1 MLHPGIPSLTH
12 PIKQKKGLH
21 WFMAAIFGTTL
32 FCYMTL
38 GIVVSL
44 WFRGDINETAS
55 LNWPH
60 VDTEMEVLKD
70 GEKEGAELM
79 EGNDDELGR
88 GKAGK
93 KGRSPPMAK
102 AKSFLFDSWEE
113 LHL

>member
-1 MLHPGIPSLTH
+1 MFGKELAP
-12 PIKQKKGLH
+12 
-21 WFMAAIFGTTL
+21 AAATRGTPL
-32 FCYMTL
+32 Q
-38 GIVVSL
+38 
-44 WFRGDINETAS
+44 
-55 LNWPH
+55 PH

-70 GEKEGAELM
+70 AEKEGAEIM

-88 GKAGK
+88 GKTRK